1 MANVCVVGLGYV
13 GLTTALGFTKLGHD
27 VFGVDV
33 DENRLNTLGMGKVP
47 MFEPGL
53 QEELNRSLAAGSL
66 TLSNS
71 LLASSRDSEFYFVCV
86 PTPQDAQ
93 GAADLRY
100 VKQATMQI
108 AENAT
113 PHSIIVI
120 KSTVPVGSN
129 QELSLGA
136 RRPDLH
142 FASNPEFLREGTA
155 LQDFMNPDRVVV
167 GSSSREVAE
176 KVMALYEGVDA
187 PKIFTSSPSA
197 ELIKYAANSYLASRL
212 SFINDLA
219 ALCEKVDASI
229 DDVAMGMGSDS
240 RIGSHFLQSGPGWG
254 GSCFPKD
261 TKALTSLSLDK
272 GIRLGVVEAAIES
285 NARAFERV
293 VEKLNGLSDLSLRG
307 KRIAAWGI
315 AFKANTDD
323 TRDSPAIEII
333 QRLISEGCEIVCYDP
348 VAKAPKLRGLLQVED
363 KMQAVSKADALLVL
377 TEWPE
382 FSDADPAKV
391 AQEMSGDVVL
401 DTRRVLPF
409 EKWSASF
416 GAFSVLGSA

>member
-1 MANVCVVGLGYV
+1 
-13 GLTTALGFTKLGHD
+13 
-27 VFGVDV
+27 
-33 DENRLNTLGMGKVP
+33 
-47 MFEPGL
+47 
-53 QEELNRSLAAGSL
+53 
-66 TLSNS
+66 
-71 LLASSRDSEFYFVCV
+71 
-86 PTPQDAQ
+86 
-93 GAADLRY
+93 
-100 VKQATMQI
+100 
-108 AENAT
+108 
-113 PHSIIVI
+113 
-120 KSTVPVGSN
+120 
-129 QELSLGA
+129 
-136 RRPDLH
+136 
-142 FASNPEFLREGTA
+142 
-155 LQDFMNPDRVVV
+155 MNPDRVVV